1 MKKNQFQP
9 KNEIIAIRRMMNL
22 TNDFLLLSIEVK
34 NDMNRAVLIQKMAEL
49 KQFLNDCQ
57 ETAYIE
63 DFQRQAEEPTYV
75 SVKIDPSKLPPVR
88 KIKPHKGKG
97 KHYKFKRNSNH
108 I

>member
-1 MKKNQFQP
+1 MKNNQFQL
-9 KNEIIAIRRMMNL
+9 KNEIIAIRKMMNL
-22 TNDFLLLSIEVK
+22 TNEITTLTSQVQ
-34 NDMNRAVLIQKMAEL
+34 NDMNRAVLLQKMVEL

-88 KIKPHKGKG
+88 KIKPNKGKG